1 MMRFFA
7 CLCLLVAATLAG
19 GCATGRP
26 LEITPVGAKAAA
38 VQPKFTDATYRSDR
52 DGTMFVVMRSTDID
66 RATGQTVEQ
75 IMTMRIFWRPIGG
88 RTSLNPTSLN
98 ATFRYIV
105 ITPGAAGMYEGAGF
119 VRLSGRDGKAKT
131 LRLLDGDLRLS
142 EATRDFV
149 DNLRRSTIKGN
160 ITARYDDS
168 TTYEALANA
177 QRDFF
182 AKTLALGKKPIDPP
196 TTAPAATNPATA
208 P

>member
-38 VQPKFTDATYRSDR
+38 VQPKFTDATYRTDR

-105 ITPGAAGMYEGAGF
+105 MTPGAAGMYEGAGF
-119 VRLSGRDGKAKT
+119 VRLSGREGKTRT

-168 TTYEALANA
+168 TTFESLANA

-182 AKTLALGKKPIDPP
+182 AKTLELGKKPINPP